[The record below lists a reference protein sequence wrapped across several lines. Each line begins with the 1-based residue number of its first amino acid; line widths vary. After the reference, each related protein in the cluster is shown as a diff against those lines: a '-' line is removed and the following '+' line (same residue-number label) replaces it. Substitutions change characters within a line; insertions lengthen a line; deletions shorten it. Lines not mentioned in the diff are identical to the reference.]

1 MEEGDGI
8 GLIHGANNEPE
19 PEVSCCKSMKIRH
32 DVELTFRLFNSQPCV
47 LGKRGLDSTAAEP
60 VPTQVPKPPNLYR
73 IKKSHK
79 PEHWQFVRL
88 YPQIQ
93 HATTSVDKL
102 TSDHAAGAYCLQ
114 CCCLIS
120 YSKGQTAGVARHMM
134 VHHHAQI
141 EQYISKRTHARAKTK
156 LESKFAGA
164 DQTSKVAVTV
174 SPEQQKRANALLAM
188 WLATSQRPFSLVQ
201 DRGFIDYINYITFT
215 LSGLKIGVPSR
226 NGIAGEVRL
235 LAVQLRAS
243 LKEQLNKACEYYCLS
258 TDIWTDRSM
267 RSYMAVTLHYIDDK
281 FKMYDWT
288 LEVESFPGKHTGAAI
303 AAALDVVLAR
313 WGLEKS
319 FCVRLVRDGAS
330 NAVSAGNF
338 MGVIHASCIAHSL
351 HLVVGGAIAKHK
363 TDRVAAAAASAPAT
377 TAAPIRPPID
387 ATIFDMLE
395 PDDDDYEEAVASVIT
410 QLQHGAS
417 IAVEGHLETRS
428 TDEQAALSKIRV
440 VVQVFRSLAVYLRKS
455 SKAKHRF
462 IKIRKEVQP
471 GCKAWLQTDCPTR
484 WSSSHAMLTRFVE
497 LKVTLENYFAF
508 LDTPLGKQEFGRVQ
522 QQQPTQEQWLA
533 IECLVL
539 LLDPFAAVTSHLS
552 GSRYPTLV
560 AAVPALR
567 YIQSDLE
574 DEHLFDQKIS
584 LAKSKFDV
592 GPVTTMIRS
601 VQRTLLR
608 LFRDRF
614 TVQDTQLQWT
624 SYLDPRFSE
633 MSHLA
638 PDERASAHQRLINA
652 AVIVAKSRAP
662 SEGLDQPQPSTDPQ
676 LLSPAKNMSRL
687 MSTMYGG
694 KAKSKT
700 AAAPGERATDAQLRM
715 RCESE
720 FVLYLKDAELV
731 SHKQDPLEW
740 WRANA
745 LKYPVLAELARQW
758 LCCVAT
764 SVPSE
769 RAFSRGGNVVTAK
782 RCALTPEIVRDTI
795 FIAENS

>member
-1 MEEGDGI
+1 
-8 GLIHGANNEPE
+8 
-19 PEVSCCKSMKIRH
+19 
-32 DVELTFRLFNSQPCV
+32 
-47 LGKRGLDSTAAEP
+47 
-60 VPTQVPKPPNLYR
+60 
-73 IKKSHK
+73 
-79 PEHWQFVRL
+79 
-88 YPQIQ
+88 
-93 HATTSVDKL
+93 
-102 TSDHAAGAYCLQ
+102 
-114 CCCLIS
+114 
-120 YSKGQTAGVARHMM
+120 MM
-134 VHHHAQI
+134 IHHHAHI
-141 EQYISKRTHARAKTK
+141 EQFMAKRTHARAKTK
-156 LESKFAGA
+156 LESKFTGT
-164 DQTSKVAVTV
+164 DQTGKVAVTA
-174 SPEQQKRANALLAM
+174 SAEQQKRANALLAK

-201 DRGFIDYINYITFT
+201 DRGFVDYINFITFT
-215 LSGLKIGVPSR
+215 LSGLKLGVPSR
-226 NGIAGEVRL
+226 NGVAGEVRL

-243 LKEQLNKACEYYCLS
+243 LKEQLNKTCKYYCLS

-267 RSYMAVTLHYIDDK
+267 RSYMAVTLHYLDDK
-281 FKMYDWT
+281 FKMYNWT

-303 AAALDVVLAR
+303 AAALDAVLAR

-338 MGVIHASCIAHSL
+338 MGVMHASCIAHSL
-351 HLVVGGAIAKHK
+351 HLVVGGAIIKQK
-363 TDRVAAAAASAPAT
+363 TDRAAAALTLAAPAVP
-377 TAAPIRPPID
+377 AVSPADID
-387 ATIFDMLE
+387 IVDMLE
-395 PDDDDYEEAVASVIT
+395 PDVDEYEETVASVIT

-428 TDEQAALSKIRV
+428 ADEQAALSRISG

-455 SKAKHRF
+455 SKAKNRF

-497 LKVTLENYFAF
+497 LKVTVENFFAF
-508 LDTPLGKQEFGRVQ
+508 LDTSMGKQEFGRVQ

-567 YIQSDLE
+567 YIQSDLK
-574 DEHLFDQKIS
+574 DVHLFDQKIS

-592 GPVTTMIRS
+592 GPVTGMVRS
-601 VQRTLLR
+601 VQRTILR

-614 TVQDTQLQWT
+614 AVQDTQLQWT

-638 PDERASAHQRLINA
+638 PDERANAHQGLINA

-662 SEGLDQPQPSTDPQ
+662 SEDLGQQQPSTDPQ

-694 KAKSKT
+694 KAKSKIV
-700 AAAPGERATDAQLRM
+700 AVPGERATDAQLRM

-731 SHKQDPLEW
+731 SHKQDPLDW
-740 WRANA
+740 WCVNVQ
-745 LKYPVLAELARQW
+745 KYPVLAELARQW